1 MRSLHILWVRKVM
14 KKQGTEEKTQFKLE
28 QFCCLL
34 DLKITLNNLWYS
46 KFQNVVMHRALA
58 RKFGNFLKKKIWKI
72 NVSGSLRSQHAIHA
86 PNVAE
91 VFG

>member
-1 MRSLHILWVRKVM
+1 M

-58 RKFGNFLKKKIWKI
+58 RKFGNFLKKK
-72 NVSGSLRSQHAIHA
+72 
-86 PNVAE
+86 
-91 VFG
+91 FGKLM